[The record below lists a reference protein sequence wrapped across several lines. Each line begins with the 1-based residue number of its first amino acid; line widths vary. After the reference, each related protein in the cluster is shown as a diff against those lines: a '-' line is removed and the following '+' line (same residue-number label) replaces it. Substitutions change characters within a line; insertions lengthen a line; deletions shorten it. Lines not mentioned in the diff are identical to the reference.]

1 MTLTRFAVPL
11 LAATLALTAC
21 EAGEAP
27 ATDDAERE
35 EAGAV
40 DSVEALAP
48 TPGALTPI
56 NRSGIRGRAEV
67 TPEGDGFLLLVEA
80 EGLEPGTRY
89 TAHLHDGRCAD
100 GGAIRLPL
108 GRVMAT
114 DQGTG
119 SIRMQVDADRIP
131 VEEELFVQIHGPDD
145 RPVACANLDAG
156 NGGS

>member
-1 MTLTRFAVPL
+1 MTLIRFAVPL
-11 LAATLALTAC
+11 LAGALALAGC
-21 EAGEAP
+21 EAGEEP
-27 ATDDAERE
+27 ALDDAHAE

-56 NRSGIRGRAEV
+56 NRSGIRGRAEL
-67 TPEGDGFLLLVEA
+67 TPEGDGFLLFVEA

-89 TAHLHDGRCAD
+89 TAHVHEGRCAA

-119 SIRMQVDADRIP
+119 SIRMRVEEDRIP
-131 VEEELFVQIHGPDD
+131 LEEELFVQLHAPDD
-145 RPVACANLDAG
+145 RPVACANLDRGTA
-156 NGGS
+156 SP